1 MTFPPPSSFRKTTAA
16 MFAAALLAP
25 LAPAAV
31 APNSL
36 FSDNAV
42 LQRDVALPVWGTAAD
57 GEQVTVEFD
66 GRTASTVAKNGQW
79 QVRLKAHGAGGP
91 YTLRIAGADNS
102 VTLTNVLVGDVWLA
116 SGQSNMQYLLGA
128 NWWATHMTNGEAEKA
143 AASHAQIRQ
152 FRVPTVPSFN
162 PIADV
167 KGNWSLFSQPTAPD
181 YSAVA
186 YYFARDL
193 QPAVKVP
200 IGILFSA
207 WGGTI
212 AEAWTSAEAL
222 KKMSDFTN
230 ALEAIHDTSPEQFA
244 KKLAAFYA
252 QNDPGSAAQPAWS
265 AAALDDRQWATMTL
279 PTYWQRAGLPDFNGI
294 VWFRKEITVPAA
306 AAGQAAILHLDS
318 VDDQDTAWVN
328 GVPVGASHS
337 HMVTRHYPVPAG
349 VLQAGKNV
357 IAVRVLD
364 TGGLG
369 GLCGKADKMN
379 LEILSAAP
387 IPPISLAGEWRY
399 RATTALAKL
408 PPVPAN
414 PAGNPNVVTV
424 LYHGMI
430 EPLQPFPFKGVIWY
444 QGESNDDG
452 DGVTRPRQYRTL
464 FPLLIADWRRH
475 WGLGDF
481 PFLFV
486 QIAPYKLMTP
496 EIREAQLLTLKK
508 APNTAMAVITDAGDA
523 NNIHPTDKQTV
534 GARLAVA
541 ARALAY
547 GEKIESSGPLYQGVK
562 FKDGQG
568 ILRFTHLGGGL
579 VAKGGDLTGFTL
591 CGADKKFVPA
601 HAVIRGQTVVVSS
614 DQVAQ
619 PVAVRYGWS
628 NVPDVNLYNQAGL
641 PASPFRTD
649 VD

>member
-1 MTFPPPSSFRKTTAA
+1 MIFPMNKSLPKT
-16 MFAAALLAP
+16 AAALFAVAL
-25 LAPAAV
+25 LTSTLPAAV
-31 APNSL
+31 VPNSL
-36 FSDNAV
+36 FNDNAV
-42 LQRDVALPVWGTAAD
+42 LQRGVAMPVWGTAAT
-57 GEQVTVEFD
+57 GEKVTVEFD
-66 GRTASTVAKNGQW
+66 GQTVSTVAQNGKW
-79 QVRLKAHGAGGP
+79 LVRLKPHQAGGP
-91 YTLRIAGADNS
+91 FTLRIAGADNS
-102 VTLTNVLVGDVWLA
+102 VTRTNVLVGDVWLA
-116 SGQSNMQYLLGA
+116 SGQSNMQYPLGP
-128 NWWATHMTNGEAEKA
+128 NWWATHMTNGEPENA
-143 AASHAQIRQ
+143 AAILSQIRQ
-152 FRVPTVPSFN
+152 FRVPTIPSFTT
-162 PIADV
+162 ISDV
-167 KGNWSLFSQPTAPD
+167 KTNWSVFSAQTAPD

-193 QPAVKVP
+193 QPSVKVP
-200 IGILFSA
+200 IGILFSS

-212 AEAWTSAEAL
+212 AEAWTSADAL
-222 KKMSDFTN
+222 QKMPDFTN
-230 ALEAIHDTSPEQFA
+230 ALADIRDLSPDQFP
-244 KKLAAFYA
+244 KKLAAFYS

-265 AAALDDRQWATMTL
+265 DAALDDSQWSTMKL
-279 PTYWQRAGLPDFNGI
+279 PTYWQRSSLPDFNGI

-328 GVPVGASHS
+328 GVPVGDSHS
-337 HMVTRHYPVPAG
+337 HMVLRNYPVPAG
-349 VLQAGKNV
+349 VLKAGKNV
-357 IAVRVLD
+357 IVVRVLD

-369 GLCGKADKMN
+369 GICGQADKMK
-379 LEILSAAP
+379 LEILGDAQL
-387 IPPISLAGEWRY
+387 PPISLAGDWRY

-424 LYHGMI
+424 LYQGMI

-444 QGESNDDG
+444 QGESNDEG

-464 FPLLIADWRRH
+464 FPLLIADWRQH

-486 QIAPYKLMTP
+486 QIAPYRLMTP

-508 APNTAMAVITDAGDA
+508 TRNTAMVVITDAGDA
-523 NNIHPTDKQTV
+523 NNIHPADKKTV
-534 GARLAVA
+534 GIRLAIA
-541 ARALAY
+541 ARAVAY
-547 GEKIESSGPLYQGVK
+547 GEKIENSGPLYESVK
-562 FKDGQG
+562 FKGHQAV
-568 ILRFTHLGGGL
+568 LKFTHLGGGL
-579 VAKGGDLTGFTL
+579 VARGGELKGFTV

-601 HAVIRGQTVVVSS
+601 QAVITGQTVVVTS
-614 DQVAQ
+614 DQVAR